1 MLEKH
6 GSTDIDLHFPNLE
19 RSPPLKTGLNI
30 AVFKPSG
37 KIIFSSDKS
46 NVNFKEPY
54 NSTKKFLA
62 TSNIVSG
69 CVSTHF

>member
-6 GSTDIDLHFPNLE
+6 GSIDIGLQFPNLE
-19 RSPPLKTGLNI
+19 RSSALKTGLNI
-30 AVFKPSG
+30 AIFKPSR

-46 NVNFKEPY
+46 NVNFKESY
-54 NSTKKFLA
+54 SSTKHFLT
-62 TSNIVSG
+62 TSNTVSG